1 MKTSL
6 MRLCLLRLLQAAL
19 LLPAAAQA
27 QAQAQAQALTFP
39 PSARATPAALAGAL
53 PDLARQAL
61 SQLPPASTPE
71 TLSARVLLQL
81 TSGDLAAALHEL
93 DLLRQSRLASDPD
106 VGAAFTPLEID
117 AKARQLLAS
126 GKPLDEAYPQAFTA
140 VLSRLSNKQALRAEF
155 DFGTRLARLESDC
168 TRALN
173 ALGDKEL
180 VPLAEALTPLRR
192 CGQAAVYR
200 RAQPFI
206 AAQFAQD
213 DARRYDIQTDVLI
226 KTPAGATLSAVVARP
241 RDMGT
246 TPQPAALYYFVYANL
261 AESLQEAKQAAARG
275 YVGVVVDVRGKR
287 LSPDTFVPYE
297 NEVQD
302 THDAIAWIARQ
313 PWSDGRVAMYGGS
326 YTGFAQWA
334 ATKKL
339 HPALKTIVP
348 YAAAVPGLGL
358 PMENNIFLNAN
369 YGWAFYVGNNKY
381 LDNAVYNDR
390 ERWNALPRKWYAS
403 GRPYREI
410 DAVDG
415 TPNPALQR
423 WLRHPAFD
431 TYWQS
436 MIPWQ
441 QDFAR
446 IDIPVLTVT
455 GYFDDGQV
463 SALHYLK
470 EHYKH
475 KPDAQHYLLIG
486 PYDHFGAQN
495 RPAAVHAG
503 YAIDPVAHINVR
515 EITFQWLDHVLRGAE
530 RPALIKDRINH
541 QVMGANV
548 WRHEP
553 SLQAMQGRPTRLY
566 LSDRNS
572 RGESEQGQHHVLAP
586 VKPAK
591 TGHLAMKVDLADR
604 SRTYNDYYPY
614 PVLGKEPDLS
624 TGFSFISEPLGEAM
638 RLSGLMNGSLNLTI
652 NKRDVD
658 LGVVLYEVM
667 PDGQLFHLGY
677 FIGRASHAR
686 DMTRRQLL
694 TPGRKTAIPFESGRM
709 VSRQLSKGSRLL
721 VTLNI
726 NMNPHAQVNHGT
738 GKDVSDESIADAGA
752 PLRVKWHNDSFVELP
767 LHRSVEVAP

>member
-1 MKTSL
+1 MTTSPIH
-6 MRLCLLRLLQAAL
+6 RLLPCLLLAAL
-19 LLPAAAQA
+19 LLPASSQA
-27 QAQAQAQALTFP
+27 QSLAFP
-39 PSARATPAALAGAL
+39 PSARTSPAALASAL
-53 PDLARQAL
+53 PELARTAL
-61 SQLPPASTPE
+61 KQMPPASTPE
-71 TLSARVLLQL
+71 ALSARLLLQL
-81 TSGDLAAALHEL
+81 VTGEHAAALQDL
-93 DLLRQSRLASDPD
+93 GLLREARQASDPD
-106 VGAAFTPLEID
+106 AVAAFTPFEVD
-117 AKARQLLAS
+117 AKAQQLTGPDRPFAA
-126 GKPLDEAYPQAFTA
+126 AYRQAFA
-140 VLSRLSNKQALRAEF
+140 EVFERLSHKQALRAEF
-155 DFGTRLARLESDC
+155 DFGTSLARLESDC
-168 TRALN
+168 RKALEG
-173 ALGDKEL
+173 LGDKEL
-180 VPLAEALTPLRR
+180 VPLPEALTPLRR
-192 CGQAAVYR
+192 CAQVAVYR

-206 AAQFAQD
+206 EALLAQD

-226 KTPAGATLSAVVARP
+226 KTPAGASLSAVVARP
-241 RDMGT
+241 RDQS

-261 AESLQEAKQAAARG
+261 ANSLQEAKQAAARG

-287 LSPDTFVPYE
+287 LSPDRFVPYE

-348 YAAAVPGLGL
+348 YVAAIPGQGL

-410 DAVDG
+410 DTVDG

-431 TYWQS
+431 AYWQS
-436 MIPWQ
+436 MIPWR
-441 QDFAR
+441 QDYAR
-446 IDIPVLTVT
+446 IDIPVLSVT
-455 GYFDDGQV
+455 GYFDDGQI
-463 SALHYLK
+463 SALHYLR
-470 EHYKH
+470 EHYRY

-495 RPAAVHAG
+495 RPAAAHAG
-503 YAIDPVAHINVR
+503 YTIDPVAHINVR
-515 EITFQWLDHVLRGAE
+515 EITFQWLDHVLRGTE
-530 RPALIKDRINH
+530 RPALLKDRINH

-553 SLQAMQGRPTRLY
+553 SLEALQGQPTRLY
-566 LSDRNS
+566 LSNS
-572 RGESEQGQHHVLAP
+572 QSSISGHGRHHVLAP
-586 VKPAK
+586 VKP
-591 TGHLAMKVDLADR
+591 TRPGHLAMTVDLADR
-604 SRTYNDYYPY
+604 SRSYNDYYPY

-624 TGFSFISEPLGEAM
+624 SGFSFISEPLGQPM
-638 RLSGLMNGSLNLTI
+638 RLSGLMSGRLNLTI
-652 NKRDVD
+652 NKRDLDV
-658 LGVVLYEVM
+658 GVVLYEVM
-667 PDGQLFHLGY
+667 PDGKLFHLGY
-677 FIGRASHAR
+677 YIGRASHAR

-694 TPGRKTAIPFESGRM
+694 TPGRKAAIPFETGRM
-709 VSRQLSKGSRLL
+709 VSRQLSAGSRLL

-726 NMNPHAQVNHGT
+726 NANPYAQVNHGS

-752 PLRVKWHNDSFVELP
+752 PMQIKWHNDSFVELP
-767 LHRSVEVAP
+767 LHRSVEVSP